1 MIPRAEGPF
10 LDTHYYYG
18 SEWYDKRPFGYN
30 WFPHHRA
37 PIPRRYLMV
46 PDEDDLSNIVWK
58 EDNETNTNKEFVI
71 NRSKLVTALFTT
83 MQKIVTVTV
92 CGPKEEDDV
101 SVDLIVGRKYGI
113 TYMTEAGLK
122 VASGYLRLISDD
134 VPDEKTEYVTRI
146 SDAARH
152 AWIGLDCSTR
162 GKSDTRKIWISS
174 IREIKALEDDED
186 YNGDN
191 TQDLS
196 DSQKLYNLLTMVT
209 ELYNTCP
216 EKLEAAL
223 LGIAENNAAIT
234 SAKEEIIQK
243 IDDESTTIQSMI

>member
-101 SVDLIVGRKYGI
+101 SVERTVPVRLALHVEGVPGEEAVAVGQQQALHGQ
-113 TYMTEAGLK
+113 
-122 VASGYLRLISDD
+122 VAANGHQPVVLAPLR
-134 VPDEKTEYVTRI
+134 VGEPQVF
-146 SDAARH
+146 
-152 AWIGLDCSTR
+152 
-162 GKSDTRKIWISS
+162 
-174 IREIKALEDDED
+174 
-186 YNGDN
+186 
-191 TQDLS
+191 
-196 DSQKLYNLLTMVT
+196 
-209 ELYNTCP
+209 
-216 EKLEAAL
+216 
-223 LGIAENNAAIT
+223 
-234 SAKEEIIQK
+234 IQLPNHL
-243 IDDESTTIQSMI
+243 

>member
-37 PIPRRYLMV
+37 PVPRRYLTV
-46 PDEDDLSNIVWK
+46 PDEDLSSIVWK
-58 EDNETNTNKEFVI
+58 EDNETNEEFII

-83 MQKIVTVTV
+83 MQKIVTITI

-113 TYMTEAGLK
+113 TYYTEGGLK

-134 VPDEKTEYVTRI
+134 VPDEKTEYITRI

-152 AWIGLDCSTR
+152 AWIGVDCSTV

-174 IREIKALEDDED
+174 IREITVLEDDEN
-186 YNGDN
+186 YTGDVSE
-191 TQDLS
+191 DLS
-196 DSQKLYNLLTMVT
+196 DSQKLYNILTMVT

-216 EKLEAAL
+216 DKLEEAL
-223 LGIAENNAAIT
+223 AAIAQNGADIA
-234 SAKEEIIQK
+234 SAREQIIQK
-243 IDDESTTIQSMI
+243 IDEESTAIQSKI